1 MTKVDSFLDVFN
13 AEISKSKRSWGWIPT
28 SAGLMYRKTHDCE
41 PANPSRW
48 SGPRHDITLRHS
60 LALIGCPWLLLWR
73 VLPLLH
79 YREAWT
85 PAGKTAPGEHS
96 SHYTHVDGVAVTHTP
111 RSFILI
117 SLSLWNELK
126 LSLCVCVSWCRHVFI
141 AVWTFCAT
149 RINWITPI
157 HFIVS
162 LPSLAFHTLPVVSH
176 SAGKWRAICRFQL
189 KFWHF
194 FTTEGFWVS
203 AKITI

>member
-1 MTKVDSFLDVFN
+1 MTKVDSFLDVLMQ
-13 AEISKSKRSWGWIPT
+13 KCYTSKRDWSWGWIPT
-28 SAGLMYRKTHDCE
+28 SAGLMYRKTYDCE

-111 RSFILI
+111 QKLYSHFLWVCEMYSFRAQITL
-117 SLSLWNELK
+117 NARC
-126 LSLCVCVSWCRHVFI
+126 LCVCVLMLACFHCCLNLLCHQDKLDYTNPLYCLS
-141 AVWTFCAT
+141 
-149 RINWITPI
+149 P
-157 HFIVS
+157 VS
-162 LPSLAFHTLPVVSH
+162 RLSH
-176 SAGKWRAICRFQL
+176 SPRA
-189 KFWHF
+189 
-194 FTTEGFWVS
+194 VS
-203 AKITI
+203 PCWKMKSNL

>member
-1 MTKVDSFLDVFN
+1 
-13 AEISKSKRSWGWIPT
+13 
-28 SAGLMYRKTHDCE
+28 MYRKTYDCE

-111 RSFILI
+111 Q
-117 SLSLWNELK
+117 K
-126 LSLCVCVSWCRHVFI
+126 LSSHFLWVCEMYSFRAQITLNARCVCVCVCVCIDVGMF
-141 AVWTFCAT
+141 
-149 RINWITPI
+149 
-157 HFIVS
+157 S
-162 LPSLAFHTLPVVSH
+162 LPFEPFVPPGLTGLHQSTLLSLSRLSRLSH
-176 SAGKWRAICRFQL
+176 SPCA
-189 KFWHF
+189 
-194 FTTEGFWVS
+194 VS
-203 AKITI
+203 PCWKMKCNL